1 MFKLQPDPT
10 FWSKVQ
16 IPVTGGEPQPLEVEF
31 RHRTVDDLQ
40 AFAAAMRDRAPL
52 DVCADML
59 VSWREADEEF
69 SRDSLA
75 RLLQNYPLAA
85 DTFATSYLAAFRDAK
100 RGN

>member
-1 MFKLQPDPT
+1 VFKLQPDPT

-16 IPVTGGEPQPLEVEF
+16 IPVTGSEPQPLEVEW

-40 AFAAAMRDRAPL
+40 AFATAMRDRTPL
-52 DVCADML
+52 DVCVDMI
-59 VSWREADEEF
+59 VSWRDVEVEF
-69 SRDSLA
+69 SRDALE

>member
-1 MFKLQPDPT
+1 MFKLQAEPT
-10 FWSKVQ
+10 FWAKVL
-16 IPVTGGEPQPLEVEF
+16 IPVTGGDPQPIEVEY

-40 AFAAAMRDRAPL
+40 AFAQAMRERAPL
-52 DVCADML
+52 DVCVDML
-59 VSWREADEEF
+59 VSWRDVEVEF
-69 SRDSLA
+69 SRDALE